1 LAKKCRLIEKEKA
14 KIVVKYV
21 NKKTKKFW
29 KRLKKYG
36 EDYVILKRKIIGAY
50 SKTLLEDKLMMAQL
64 VKLIKRS
71 AKKVIE
77 NKENLDIYYQEF
89 WIIAADLVKV
99 KIINKK
105 QYDKY
110 FWKKLFQE
118 LFYVISVMTQP
129 KQLSHYLFSFSFIFF

>member
-1 LAKKCRLIEKEKA
+1 MEEFEKLTKRYRLIEREKA

-29 KRLKKYG
+29 KRLKKYR
-36 EDYVILKRKIIGAY
+36 EDYAILKRKIIGAY
-50 SKTLLEDKLMMAQL
+50 SKTLLEDKLTVAWL

-77 NKENLDIYYQEF
+77 DKENLDIYYQKF
-89 WIIAADLVKV
+89 WIIATDLVKV

-105 QYDKY
+105 
-110 FWKKLFQE
+110 
-118 LFYVISVMTQP
+118 
-129 KQLSHYLFSFSFIFF
+129 

>member
-1 LAKKCRLIEKEKA
+1 MIEKEKA

>member
-1 LAKKCRLIEKEKA
+1 MAKKCRLIEKEKA